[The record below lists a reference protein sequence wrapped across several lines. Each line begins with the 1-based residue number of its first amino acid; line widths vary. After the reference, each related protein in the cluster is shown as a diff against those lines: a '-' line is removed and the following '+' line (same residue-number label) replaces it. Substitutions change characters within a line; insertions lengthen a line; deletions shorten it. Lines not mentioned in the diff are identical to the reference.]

1 MTAAPTDEST
11 GIWATI
17 REAPVPVKALLVGVF
32 VNKLGWFLQVF
43 LVLFLTTSKG
53 FSDVQAGTAL
63 GIYGGGSVI
72 GLIIGGSL
80 SDKIGPR
87 AAVMISMFGMAAF
100 VLGIAY
106 VPSYTAILI
115 TVALAGA
122 VGQFYRP
129 ASAALLTE
137 LTPKNRQVMIFAVY
151 RLAMNLGTTAAPLI
165 GAALVAIS
173 WNLLFIGEALA
184 ALAYAAVAI
193 VALPKRAK
201 TAADSPADSVS
212 DGPAAAEPGSGYLAV
227 LRDYKYVLFLLCM
240 FINAAIYMQY
250 LAVLPLHMKSEG
262 LSTWWFSAMV
272 ALNGF
277 IVITCELLVTK
288 VVQHWPARL
297 VAIAG
302 FILLGGGLAFY
313 ALPGGVAIF
322 VIGTLLWTLAEII
335 AGPTMFAYPGMAA
348 KPHLLGRYVGSAHAM
363 FGLGSA
369 LGPFLGVWIWNN
381 SGTQVWLWCG
391 VAGAVGV
398 VCAYFGMSNA
408 AASDPVDEP
417 VVDTTPASEPLP
429 SESS

>member
-1 MTAAPTDEST
+1 MTETTEDT
-11 GIWATI
+11 GIWVTI
-17 REAPVPVKALLVGVF
+17 REAPAAVKALLIGNF

-53 FSDVQAGTAL
+53 FTDVQAGTAL
-63 GIYGGGSVI
+63 GVYGGGTVV

-87 AAVMISMFGMAAF
+87 AAVLISMFGMAGF
-100 VLGIAY
+100 VLAIAY
-106 VPSYTAILI
+106 VPSYTAVLI
-115 TVALAGA
+115 VVALAGA

-137 LTPKNRQVMIFAVY
+137 LTPKHRQVMIFAVY
-151 RLAMNLGTTAAPLI
+151 RLTMNVGATAAPLV

-173 WNLLFIGEALA
+173 WDLLFIGEALA

-193 VALPKRAK
+193 IALPKRR
-201 TAADSPADSVS
+201 TAAVS
-212 DGPAAAEPGSGYLAV
+212 DNGEVQDTPAEPVAAGNYLAV
-227 LRDYKYVLFLLCM
+227 LRDYKYVLFLVCM

-250 LAVLPLHMKSEG
+250 LAVLPLHMKADG
-262 LSTWWFSAMV
+262 LSTWWFSAVV

-288 VVQHWPARL
+288 VVQHWAPKL
-297 VAIAG
+297 VVIAG
-302 FILLGGGLAFY
+302 FVLLGGGLAFY

-348 KPHLLGRYVGSAHAM
+348 PPQLLGRYVGSAHAM

-381 SGTQVWLWCG
+381 SGTDVWLWCG
-391 VAGAVGV
+391 LAGLIGIVLAAIGMPGKPVGATGEPAV
-398 VCAYFGMSNA
+398 
-408 AASDPVDEP
+408 DL
-417 VVDTTPASEPLP
+417 TPATEPLP
-429 SESS
+429 SETS

>member
-1 MTAAPTDEST
+1 MTTTDESA

-53 FSDVQAGTAL
+53 FTPVQAGTAL
-63 GIYGGGSVI
+63 GVYGGGSVI

-80 SDKIGPR
+80 SDRIGPR
-87 AAVMISMFGMAAF
+87 AAVMISMFGMAGF
-100 VLGIAY
+100 VLAIAY
-106 VPSYTAILI
+106 VPSYTAVLV

-137 LTPKNRQVMIFAVY
+137 LTPKHRQVMIFAVY

-165 GAALVAIS
+165 GAALVAVS
-173 WNLLFIGEALA
+173 WNLLFIGEAVA

-193 VALPKRAK
+193 VALPKR
-201 TAADSPADSVS
+201 SPAPVQDTT
-212 DGPAAAEPGSGYLAV
+212 DDQPAAGGYIAV

-250 LAVLPLHMKSEG
+250 LAVLPLHMKADG
-262 LSTWWFSAMV
+262 LSTWWFSAVV

-288 VVQHWPARL
+288 VVQNWPARI
-297 VAIAG
+297 VAMTG
-302 FILLGGGLAFY
+302 FVLLGGGLAFY
-313 ALPGGVAIF
+313 ALPGGLAIF

-335 AGPTMFAYPGMAA
+335 GGPTMFAYPGMAA
-348 KPHLLGRYVGSAHAM
+348 PKPLLGRYVGSAHAM

-369 LGPFLGVWIWNN
+369 LGPFLGVWVWNT
-381 SGTQVWLWCG
+381 SGAQVWVWCG
-391 VAGAVGV
+391 LAGAIGV
-398 VCAYFGMSNA
+398 VLAYFGMRPAEEPATEMTTA
-408 AASDPVDEP
+408 A
-417 VVDTTPASEPLP
+417 
-429 SESS
+429 ESVQST

>member
-1 MTAAPTDEST
+1 MTEATQET
-11 GIWATI
+11 GVWVTI
-17 REAPVPVKALLVGVF
+17 REAPVAVKALLIGNF

-53 FSDVQAGTAL
+53 FTDVQAGTAL
-63 GIYGGGSVI
+63 GVYGGGTVV

-87 AAVMISMFGMAAF
+87 AAVLISMFGMAGF
-100 VLGIAY
+100 VLAIAY
-106 VPSYTAILI
+106 VPSYTAVLI
-115 TVALAGA
+115 VVALAGA

-137 LTPKNRQVMIFAVY
+137 LTPKHRQVMIFAVY
-151 RLAMNLGTTAAPLI
+151 RLTMNVGATAAPLV

-173 WNLLFIGEALA
+173 WDLLFIGEALA

-193 VALPKRAK
+193 IALPKRK
-201 TAADSPADSVS
+201 SAATEDAVPDAEAPE
-212 DGPAAAEPGSGYLAV
+212 PAAAGNYLTV
-227 LRDYKYVLFLLCM
+227 LRDYKYVLFLVCM

-250 LAVLPLHMKSEG
+250 LAVLPLHMKADG
-262 LSTWWFSAMV
+262 LSTWWFSAVV

-288 VVQHWPARL
+288 VVQHWAPKL
-297 VAIAG
+297 VVIAG
-302 FILLGGGLAFY
+302 FVLLGGGLAFY

-348 KPHLLGRYVGSAHAM
+348 PPQLLGRYVGSAHAM

-381 SGTQVWLWCG
+381 SGTDVWLYCG
-391 VAGAVGV
+391 LAGLIGIVLASIGMPGKPVAA
-398 VCAYFGMSNA
+398 
-408 AASDPVDEP
+408 DEP
-417 VVDTTPASEPLP
+417 AVDMTPATEPLP

>member
-1 MTAAPTDEST
+1 MTTAEDT

-17 REAPVPVKALLVGVF
+17 KEAPVPVKALLVGIF

-53 FSDVQAGTAL
+53 FTDVQAGTAL
-63 GIYGGGSVI
+63 GIYGGGSVL

-80 SDKIGPR
+80 SDKVGPR
-87 AAVMISMFGMAAF
+87 AAVMISMFGMAGF
-100 VLGIAY
+100 VLAIAY
-106 VPSYTAILI
+106 VPSYSSVLVV
-115 TVALAGA
+115 VALAGA

-137 LTPKNRQVMIFAVY
+137 LTPKHRQVMIFAVY

-193 VALPKRAK
+193 VALPRRR
-201 TAADSPADSVS
+201 TATADPEPV
-212 DGPAAAEPGSGYLAV
+212 AAEVSVGYLAV
-227 LRDYKYVLFLLCM
+227 LRDGRYVLFLLCM

-250 LAVLPLHMKSEG
+250 LAVLPLHMKADG
-262 LSTWWFSAMV
+262 LSTWWFSAVV
-272 ALNGF
+272 ALNGL

-288 VVQHWPARL
+288 VVQQWQARV
-297 VAIAG
+297 VAITG
-302 FILLGGGLAFY
+302 FVLLGGGLAFY

-335 AGPTMFAYPGMAA
+335 GGPTMFAYPGMAA
-348 KPHLLGRYVGSAHAM
+348 PKQLLGRYVGSAHAM

-369 LGPFLGVWIWNN
+369 VGPFLGVWLWNTT
-381 SGTQVWLWCG
+381 GTHVWLWCG
-391 VAGAVGV
+391 TAGAVAAV
-398 VCAYFGMSNA
+398 LAYFGMQTA
-408 AASDPVDEP
+408 AVN
-417 VVDTTPASEPLP
+417 TIPASEPLP

>member
-1 MTAAPTDEST
+1 MTDQVSSTDEST

-53 FSDVQAGTAL
+53 FTPVQAGTAL
-63 GIYGGGSVI
+63 GVYGGGSVI

-80 SDKIGPR
+80 SDRVGPR
-87 AAVMISMFGMAAF
+87 AAVMISMFGMAGF
-100 VLGIAY
+100 VLAIAY
-106 VPSYTAILI
+106 VPSYTAVVVV
-115 TVALAGA
+115 VALAGA

-165 GAALVAIS
+165 GAALVAVS

-193 VALPKRAK
+193 VALPKRSAK
-201 TAADSPADSVS
+201 AVEDTGEDQPSA
-212 DGPAAAEPGSGYLAV
+212 GGYVAV

-250 LAVLPLHMKSEG
+250 LAVLPLHMKADG
-262 LSTWWFSAMV
+262 LSTWWFSAVV

-288 VVQHWPARL
+288 VVQNWPARI
-297 VAIAG
+297 VAMTG
-302 FILLGGGLAFY
+302 FVLLGGGLAFY
-313 ALPGGVAIF
+313 ALPGGLAIF

-335 AGPTMFAYPGMAA
+335 GGPTMFAYPGMAA
-348 KPHLLGRYVGSAHAM
+348 PKPLLGRYVGSAHAM

-369 LGPFLGVWIWNN
+369 LGPFLGVWVWNR
-381 SGTQVWLWCG
+381 SGTEVWVWCG
-391 VAGAVGV
+391 LAGAIGV
-398 VCAYFGMSNA
+398 VLAYFGMRPAEEPITEMTTA
-408 AASDPVDEP
+408 AEP
-417 VVDTTPASEPLP
+417 AQ
-429 SESS
+429 SS

>member
-1 MTAAPTDEST
+1 MSAST
-11 GIWATI
+11 EEGTGVWETI
-17 REAPVPVKALLVGVF
+17 RDAPVPVKALLVGVF

-53 FSDVQAGTAL
+53 FTDVQAGTAL

-87 AAVMISMFGMAAF
+87 AAVMISMFGMAGF
-100 VLGIAY
+100 VLAIAY
-106 VPSYTAILI
+106 VPSYTAVIVV
-115 TVALAGA
+115 VALAGA

-184 ALAYAAVAI
+184 ALAYAVVAI
-193 VALPKRAK
+193 VALPKRR
-201 TAADSPADSVS
+201 
-212 DGPAAAEPGSGYLAV
+212 PAAADTTAGVQDVEATQPRGGYLAV

-250 LAVLPLHMKSEG
+250 LAVLPLHMKADG
-262 LSTWWFSAMV
+262 LSTWWFSAVV

-288 VVQHWPARL
+288 VVQHWPARF
-297 VAIAG
+297 VAITG
-302 FILLGGGLAFY
+302 FVLLGGGLAFY
-313 ALPGGVAIF
+313 ALPGGIAIF

-335 AGPTMFAYPGMAA
+335 GGPTMFAYPGMAA
-348 KPHLLGRYVGSAHAM
+348 PQPLLGRYVGSAHAM

-369 LGPFLGVWIWNN
+369 LGPFLGVWLWNT
-381 SGTQVWLWCG
+381 SGTQVWVWCG
-391 VAGAVGV
+391 LAGAVGV
-398 VCAYFGMSNA
+398 VLAYFGMSSGTA
-408 AASDPVDEP
+408 ATEEPAVDI
-417 VVDTTPASEPLP
+417 TPAAEPLP

>member
-1 MTAAPTDEST
+1 MTGTTEDT
-11 GIWATI
+11 GIWVTI
-17 REAPVPVKALLVGVF
+17 REAPVAVKALLIGNF

-63 GIYGGGSVI
+63 GVYGGGTVI
-72 GLIIGGSL
+72 GLIVGGSL

-87 AAVMISMFGMAAF
+87 AAVLISMFGMAGF
-100 VLGIAY
+100 VLAIAY
-106 VPSYTAILI
+106 VPSYTAILVV
-115 TVALAGA
+115 VALAGA

-137 LTPKNRQVMIFAVY
+137 LTPKHRQVMIFAVY
-151 RLAMNLGTTAAPLI
+151 RLTMNVGATAAPLV

-173 WNLLFIGEALA
+173 WDLLFIGEALA

-193 VALPKRAK
+193 IALPKRRS
-201 TAADSPADSVS
+201 TASPNSGEVQ
-212 DGPAAAEPGSGYLAV
+212 DGPAEPAAAGNYLTV
-227 LRDYKYVLFLLCM
+227 LRDYKYVLFLVCM

-250 LAVLPLHMKSEG
+250 LAVLPLHMKADG
-262 LSTWWFSAMV
+262 LSTWWFSAVV

-288 VVQHWPARL
+288 VVQHWPAKL
-297 VAIAG
+297 VVIAG
-302 FILLGGGLAFY
+302 FVLLGGGLAFY

-348 KPHLLGRYVGSAHAM
+348 PPQLLGRYVGSAHAM

-369 LGPFLGVWIWNN
+369 LGPFLGVWVWNN

-391 VAGAVGV
+391 LAGAVGV
-398 VCAYFGMSNA
+398 VLAYFAMPGKPEA
-408 AASDPVDEP
+408 AEEP
-417 VVDTTPASEPLP
+417 PAAVDTVPVAEPLP

>member
-1 MTAAPTDEST
+1 MSSTTDEST

-17 REAPVPVKALLVGVF
+17 KGAPLPVKALLVGVF

-53 FSDVQAGTAL
+53 FTDVQAGTAL

-80 SDKIGPR
+80 SDKVGPR

-106 VPSYTAILI
+106 VPSYTAVLI
-115 TVALAGA
+115 VVALAGA

-165 GAALVAIS
+165 GAALVSIS

-184 ALAYAAVAI
+184 ALAYATVAIIALPGRKPAAVADD
-193 VALPKRAK
+193 
-201 TAADSPADSVS
+201 TADD
-212 DGPAAAEPGSGYLAV
+212 PAAPEPKGGYLAV
-227 LRDYKYVLFLLCM
+227 LRDYKYVLFLVCM

-262 LSTWWFSAMV
+262 LSTWWFSAVV

-288 VVQHWPARL
+288 VVQHWPARI
-297 VAIAG
+297 VAIIG
-302 FILLGGGLAFY
+302 FVLLGGGLAFY

-348 KPHLLGRYVGSAHAM
+348 TPKLLGRYVGSAHAM

-369 LGPFLGVWIWNN
+369 LGPFLGVWVWNN
-381 SGTQVWLWCG
+381 AGTRVWVWCG
-391 VAGAVGV
+391 VAGAIGV
-398 VCAYFGMSNA
+398 VLAYFGMSSGADTA
-408 AASDPVDEP
+408 AEEPAVDI
-417 VVDTTPASEPLP
+417 TPASEPLP

>member
-1 MTAAPTDEST
+1 MST
-11 GIWATI
+11 GTDGSTEIWATI
-17 REAPVPVKALLVGVF
+17 KDAPVPVKALLVGVF

-53 FSDVQAGTAL
+53 FTDVQAGTAL
-63 GIYGGGSVI
+63 GIYGAGSVL

-80 SDKIGPR
+80 SDKVGPR

-100 VLGIAY
+100 VLAIAY
-106 VPSYTAILI
+106 VPSYPAVVVV
-115 TVALAGA
+115 VALAGA

-165 GAALVAIS
+165 GAALVAVS

-184 ALAYAAVAI
+184 ALAYAVVAI
-193 VALPKRAK
+193 VALPKRRPSE
-201 TAADSPADSVS
+201 TAEVQDTVA
-212 DGPAAAEPGSGYLAV
+212 GETPAANGGGYLAV

-250 LAVLPLHMKSEG
+250 LAVLPLHMKADG
-262 LSTWWFSAMV
+262 LSTWWFSAVV

-288 VVQHWPARL
+288 VVQNWPART
-297 VAIAG
+297 VAMIG
-302 FILLGGGLAFY
+302 FVLLGGGLAFY
-313 ALPGGVAIF
+313 ALPGGIAIF

-335 AGPTMFAYPGMAA
+335 GGPTMFAYPGMAA
-348 KPHLLGRYVGSAHAM
+348 PKPLLGRYVGSAHAM

-369 LGPFLGVWIWNN
+369 LGPFLGVWAWN
-381 SGTQVWLWCG
+381 SVGTQVWVWCG
-391 VAGAVGV
+391 LAGAVGIAL
-398 VCAYFGMSNA
+398 AYFGMSRA
-408 AASDPVDEP
+408 AASDEEPAVDI
-417 VVDTTPASEPLP
+417 TPAAEPLP

>member
-1 MTAAPTDEST
+1 MGRTSEMTTTDEST

-17 REAPVPVKALLVGVF
+17 REAPVPVKALLIGVF

-53 FSDVQAGTAL
+53 FTPVQAGTAL
-63 GIYGGGSVI
+63 GVYGGGSVI

-87 AAVMISMFGMAAF
+87 AAVMISMFGMAGF
-100 VLGIAY
+100 VLAIAY
-106 VPSYTAILI
+106 VPSYTAVVVV
-115 TVALAGA
+115 VALAGA

-165 GAALVAIS
+165 GAALVALS

-193 VALPKRAK
+193 VALPKR
-201 TAADSPADSVS
+201 SPAAVQDTTA
-212 DGPAAAEPGSGYLAV
+212 DKPETGGYLAV

-250 LAVLPLHMKSEG
+250 LAVLPLHMKADG
-262 LSTWWFSAMV
+262 LSTWWFSAVV

-288 VVQHWPARL
+288 VVQNWPARI
-297 VAIAG
+297 VAMTG
-302 FILLGGGLAFY
+302 FVLLGGGLAFY
-313 ALPGGVAIF
+313 AVPGGLAIF

-335 AGPTMFAYPGMAA
+335 GGPTMFAYPGMAA
-348 KPHLLGRYVGSAHAM
+348 PKPLLGRYVGSAHAM

-369 LGPFLGVWIWNN
+369 LGPFLGVWVWNT
-381 SGTQVWLWCG
+381 SGAQVWVWCG
-391 VAGAVGV
+391 LAGAIGIVL
-398 VCAYFGMSNA
+398 AYFGMRPAEEPATEMTTA
-408 AASDPVDEP
+408 AEP
-417 VVDTTPASEPLP
+417 VQST
-429 SESS
+429 

>member
-1 MTAAPTDEST
+1 MTTPAVEET

-17 REAPVPVKALLVGVF
+17 REAPPAVKALLVGVF

-53 FSDVQAGTAL
+53 FTDVQAGTAL

-80 SDKIGPR
+80 SDKVGPR
-87 AAVMISMFGMAAF
+87 AAVMISMFGMAGF
-100 VLGIAY
+100 VLAIAY
-106 VPSYTAILI
+106 VPSYTAIVVV
-115 TVALAGA
+115 VALAGA

-165 GAALVAIS
+165 GAALLAIS

-193 VALPKRAK
+193 VALPRRAK
-201 TAADSPADSVS
+201 AVASSSSDDAAEV
-212 DGPAAAEPGSGYLAV
+212 AAAPRGGYVAV

-250 LAVLPLHMKSEG
+250 LVVLPLHMKADG
-262 LSTWWFSAMV
+262 LSTWWFSAVV

-277 IVITCELLVTK
+277 IVITCELLVTR
-288 VVQHWPARL
+288 VVQHWPARM
-297 VAIAG
+297 VAIIG
-302 FILLGGGLAFY
+302 FTLLGGGLAFY
-313 ALPGGVAIF
+313 ALPGGIAIF

-335 AGPTMFAYPGMAA
+335 GGPTMFAYPGMAA
-348 KPHLLGRYVGSAHAM
+348 PKPLLGRYVGSAHAM

-369 LGPFLGVWIWNN
+369 LGPFLGVWVWNN
-381 SGTQVWLWCG
+381 AGTRVWLWCG
-391 VAGAVGV
+391 LAGAVGIV
-398 VCAYFGMSNA
+398 LAYFGMQPA
-408 AASDPVDEP
+408 AEVEEP
-417 VVDTTPASEPLP
+417 VVDITPASEPLP

>member
-1 MTAAPTDEST
+1 MTETTEDT
-11 GIWATI
+11 GVWVTI
-17 REAPVPVKALLVGVF
+17 LEAPAAVKALLIGNF

-63 GIYGGGSVI
+63 GVYGGGTVV

-87 AAVMISMFGMAAF
+87 AAVLISMFGMAGF
-100 VLGIAY
+100 VLAIAY
-106 VPSYTAILI
+106 VPSYTAILVV
-115 TVALAGA
+115 VALAGA

-137 LTPKNRQVMIFAVY
+137 LTPKHRQVMIFAVY
-151 RLAMNLGTTAAPLI
+151 RLTMNVGATAAPLV

-173 WNLLFIGEALA
+173 WDLLFIGEALA

-193 VALPKRAK
+193 IALPKRR
-201 TAADSPADSVS
+201 TAAVDESVQDVPAE
-212 DGPAAAEPGSGYLAV
+212 PAAAGNYLTV
-227 LRDYKYVLFLLCM
+227 LRDYKYVLFLACM

-250 LAVLPLHMKSEG
+250 LVVLPLHMKADG
-262 LSTWWFSAMV
+262 LSTWWFSAVV

-277 IVITCELLVTK
+277 IVITNELLVTK
-288 VVQHWPARL
+288 VVQHWAPKL
-297 VAIAG
+297 VVIAG
-302 FILLGGGLAFY
+302 FVLLGGGLAFY

-348 KPHLLGRYVGSAHAM
+348 PPHLLGRYVGSAHAM

-381 SGTQVWLWCG
+381 SGTDVWLWCG
-391 VAGAVGV
+391 FAGLIGIVLASIGMPGRAVAVEEPAV
-398 VCAYFGMSNA
+398 
-408 AASDPVDEP
+408 DL
-417 VVDTTPASEPLP
+417 TPATEPLP
-429 SESS
+429 SETS

>member
-1 MTAAPTDEST
+1 MTSTTEEGT
-11 GIWATI
+11 GIWETI

-53 FSDVQAGTAL
+53 FTDVQAGTAL

-80 SDKIGPR
+80 SDKVGPR
-87 AAVMISMFGMAAF
+87 AAVMISMFGMAGF
-100 VLGIAY
+100 VLAIAY
-106 VPSYTAILI
+106 APSYTAVVVV
-115 TVALAGA
+115 VALAGA

-184 ALAYAAVAI
+184 ALAYAVVAI
-193 VALPKRAK
+193 VALPKRHPVA
-201 TAADSPADSVS
+201 VS
-212 DGPAAAEPGSGYLAV
+212 DGSPEVVEGEPHGGGYLAV

-250 LAVLPLHMKSEG
+250 LAVLPLQMKSEA
-262 LSTWWFSAMV
+262 LSTWWFSAVV

-297 VAIAG
+297 VAVAG
-302 FILLGGGLAFY
+302 FVLLGGGLAFY
-313 ALPGGVAIF
+313 ALPGGIAIF

-335 AGPTMFAYPGMAA
+335 GGPTMFAYPGMAA
-348 KPHLLGRYVGSAHAM
+348 PKPLLGRYVGSAHAM

-369 LGPFLGVWIWNN
+369 LGPFLGVWLWNT
-381 SGTQVWLWCG
+381 SGTQVWVWCG
-391 VAGAVGV
+391 LAGAVAV
-398 VCAYFGMSNA
+398 VFAYFGMSSGA
-408 AASDPVDEP
+408 AADEP
-417 VVDTTPASEPLP
+417 VMDITPAAEPLP

>member
-1 MTAAPTDEST
+1 MSSATEEGT
-11 GIWATI
+11 GIWETI
-17 REAPVPVKALLVGVF
+17 RDAPVAVKALLVGVF

-53 FSDVQAGTAL
+53 FTDVQAGTAL

-80 SDKIGPR
+80 SDKVGPR
-87 AAVMISMFGMAAF
+87 AAVMISMFGMAGF
-100 VLGIAY
+100 VLAIAY
-106 VPSYTAILI
+106 VPSYTAVVVV
-115 TVALAGA
+115 VALAGA

-165 GAALVAIS
+165 GAALVSIS

-184 ALAYAAVAI
+184 ALAYAVVAI
-193 VALPKRAK
+193 VALPKRRPSAAD
-201 TAADSPADSVS
+201 TAAGVQGVD
-212 DGPAAAEPGSGYLAV
+212 AAQPSGGYLAV

-250 LAVLPLHMKSEG
+250 LAVLPLHMKADG
-262 LSTWWFSAMV
+262 LSTWWFSAVV

-288 VVQHWPARL
+288 VVQHWPARI
-297 VAIAG
+297 VAITG
-302 FILLGGGLAFY
+302 FVLLGGGLAFY
-313 ALPGGVAIF
+313 ALPGGIAIF

-335 AGPTMFAYPGMAA
+335 GGPTMFAYPGMAA
-348 KPHLLGRYVGSAHAM
+348 PQPLLGRYVGSAHAM

-369 LGPFLGVWIWNN
+369 LGPFLGVWLWNT
-381 SGTQVWLWCG
+381 SGTQVWVWCG
-391 VAGAVGV
+391 LAGAVGV
-398 VCAYFGMSNA
+398 VLAYFGMSSGTA
-408 AASDPVDEP
+408 ATEEPAVDI
-417 VVDTTPASEPLP
+417 TPAAEPLP

>member
-1 MTAAPTDEST
+1 MTATTDET
-11 GIWATI
+11 GIWLTI
-17 REAPVPVKALLVGVF
+17 REAPLAVKALLVGNF

-63 GIYGGGSVI
+63 GIYGGGSVL
-72 GLIIGGSL
+72 GLIVGGSL

-87 AAVMISMFGMAAF
+87 AAVLISMFGMSGF
-100 VLGIAY
+100 VLAIAY
-106 VPSYTAILI
+106 VPNYTMILVV
-115 TVALAGA
+115 VALAGA

-137 LTPKNRQVMIFAVY
+137 LTPKHRQVMIFAVY
-151 RLAMNLGTTAAPLI
+151 RLTMNVGATAAPLV

-184 ALAYAAVAI
+184 ALAFAAVAI
-193 VALPKRAK
+193 IALPKRGRPSEVEEA
-201 TAADSPADSVS
+201 AADAPAEA
-212 DGPAAAEPGSGYLAV
+212 PPGGYLTV
-227 LRDYKYVLFLLCM
+227 LRDYKYVAFLVCM

-250 LAVLPLHMKSEG
+250 LVVLPLHMKADG
-262 LSTWWFSAMV
+262 LSTWWFSAVV

-302 FILLGGGLAFY
+302 FVLLGGGLAFY
-313 ALPGGVAIF
+313 ALPGGLAIF
-322 VIGTLLWTLAEII
+322 VIGTLLWTLAEIL

-348 KPHLLGRYVGSAHAM
+348 PPRLIGRYVGSAHAM

-369 LGPFLGVWIWNN
+369 LGPVLGVWIWNN

-391 VAGAVGV
+391 FAGAVGV
-398 VCAYFGMSNA
+398 ALAYFGMPGSA
-408 AASDPVDEP
+408 QTEEPAVDM
-417 VVDTTPASEPLP
+417 TPATEPLP

>member
-1 MTAAPTDEST
+1 MSATAEEST

-17 REAPVPVKALLVGVF
+17 REAPAPVKALLVGVF

-53 FSDVQAGTAL
+53 FTDVQAGTAL

-80 SDKIGPR
+80 SDKVGPR

-115 TVALAGA
+115 VVALAGA

-137 LTPKNRQVMIFAVY
+137 LTPKNRQVMTFALY
-151 RLAMNLGTTAAPLI
+151 RLAMNVGTTAAPLI

-193 VALPKRAK
+193 IALPGRKPAEV
-201 TAADSPADSVS
+201 TDTVAAD
-212 DGPAAAEPGSGYLAV
+212 PAAVEPKGGYLAV
-227 LRDYKYVLFLLCM
+227 LRDYKYVLFLVCM

-262 LSTWWFSAMV
+262 LSTWWFSAVV

-288 VVQHWPARL
+288 VVQHWPARI
-297 VAIAG
+297 VAMIG
-302 FILLGGGLAFY
+302 FVLLGGGLAFY
-313 ALPGGVAIF
+313 ALPGGIAIF

-348 KPHLLGRYVGSAHAM
+348 PPKLLGRYVGSAHAM

-369 LGPFLGVWIWNN
+369 LGPFLGVWVWNN
-381 SGTQVWLWCG
+381 AGTRVWVWCG
-391 VAGAVGV
+391 VAGAIGIVL
-398 VCAYFGMSNA
+398 AYLGMSGTA
-408 AASDPVDEP
+408 TEEEP
-417 VVDTTPASEPLP
+417 ALDITPASEPLP
-429 SESS
+429 SESA

>member
-1 MTAAPTDEST
+1 MTATDEST
-11 GIWATI
+11 GIWETI

-53 FSDVQAGTAL
+53 FTPVQAGTAL
-63 GIYGGGSVI
+63 GVYGGGSVI

-80 SDKIGPR
+80 SDRVGPR
-87 AAVMISMFGMAAF
+87 AAVMISMFGMAGF
-100 VLGIAY
+100 VLAIAY
-106 VPSYTAILI
+106 VPSYTAVVVV
-115 TVALAGA
+115 VALAGA

-165 GAALVAIS
+165 GAALVAVS
-173 WNLLFIGEALA
+173 WNLLFIGEAVA

-193 VALPKRAK
+193 VALPKR
-201 TAADSPADSVS
+201 S
-212 DGPAAAEPGSGYLAV
+212 AAAVEQTPEDRPSAGGYVAV

-250 LAVLPLHMKSEG
+250 LAVLPLHMKADG
-262 LSTWWFSAMV
+262 LSTWWYSAIV

-277 IVITCELLVTK
+277 VVITCELLVTK
-288 VVQHWPARL
+288 VVQNRPARV
-297 VAIAG
+297 VAMTG
-302 FILLGGGLAFY
+302 FVLLGGGLAFY
-313 ALPGGVAIF
+313 ALPGGLAIF

-335 AGPTMFAYPGMAA
+335 GGPTMFAYPGMAA
-348 KPHLLGRYVGSAHAM
+348 PKPLLGRYVGSAHAM

-369 LGPFLGVWIWNN
+369 LGPFLGVWVWNT
-381 SGTQVWLWCG
+381 SGTRVWVWCG
-391 VAGAVGV
+391 LAGAIGV
-398 VCAYFGMSNA
+398 VLAYFGMA
-408 AASDPVDEP
+408 PTTADETTT
-417 VVDTTPASEPLP
+417 DITPAAEPLP

>member
-1 MTAAPTDEST
+1 MTATTEDT
-11 GIWATI
+11 GIWTTI
-17 REAPVPVKALLVGVF
+17 KEAPVAVKALLIGVF

-53 FSDVQAGTAL
+53 FTDVQAGTAL

-80 SDKIGPR
+80 SDRVGPR
-87 AAVMISMFGMAAF
+87 AAVMISMFGMAGF
-100 VLGIAY
+100 VLAIAY
-106 VPSYTAILI
+106 VPSYEAVLVV
-115 TVALAGA
+115 VALAGA

-137 LTPKNRQVMIFAVY
+137 LTPKHRQVMIFAVY

-165 GAALVAIS
+165 GAALVTIS
-173 WNLLFIGEALA
+173 WDLLFIGEALA

-193 VALPKRAK
+193 VALPKRR
-201 TAADSPADSVS
+201 TADSDE
-212 DGPAAAEPGSGYLAV
+212 AAATETATAEPTESGGYLAV

-250 LAVLPLHMKSEG
+250 LAVLPLHMKAEG
-262 LSTWWFSAMV
+262 LSTWWFSAVV

-288 VVQHWPARL
+288 VVQHWQARV
-297 VAIAG
+297 VAITG

-313 ALPGGVAIF
+313 ALPGGIAIF

-335 AGPTMFAYPGMAA
+335 GGPTMFAYPGMAA
-348 KPHLLGRYVGSAHAM
+348 PKRLLGRYVGSAHAM

-369 LGPFLGVWIWNN
+369 LGPFLGVWVWNN

-398 VCAYFGMSNA
+398 VLAYFGMQSG
-408 AASDPVDEP
+408 AASDETPEPAVDA
-417 VVDTTPASEPLP
+417 TPASEPLP

>member
-1 MTAAPTDEST
+1 MSSATEEST

-17 REAPVPVKALLVGVF
+17 KEAPVPVKALLVGVF

-53 FSDVQAGTAL
+53 FTDVQAGTAL

-80 SDKIGPR
+80 SDKVGPR

-115 TVALAGA
+115 VVALAGA

-137 LTPKNRQVMIFAVY
+137 LTPKNRQVMTFALY
-151 RLAMNLGTTAAPLI
+151 RLAMNVGTTAAPLI

-193 VALPKRAK
+193 IALPGRK
-201 TAADSPADSVS
+201 PAEVTDTVAG
-212 DGPAAAEPGSGYLAV
+212 DPAAVEPKGGYLAV
-227 LRDYKYVLFLLCM
+227 LRDYKYVLFLACM

-262 LSTWWFSAMV
+262 FSTWWFSAIV

-288 VVQHWPARL
+288 VVQHWPARI
-297 VAIAG
+297 VAMIG
-302 FILLGGGLAFY
+302 FVLLGGGLAFY
-313 ALPGGVAIF
+313 ALPGGIAIF

-348 KPHLLGRYVGSAHAM
+348 PPKLLGRYVGSAHAM

-369 LGPFLGVWIWNN
+369 LGPFLGVFVWN
-381 SGTQVWLWCG
+381 STGTRVWVWCG
-391 VAGAVGV
+391 VAGAIGIVL
-398 VCAYFGMSNA
+398 AYFGMSGTA
-408 AASDPVDEP
+408 TEEEP
-417 VVDTTPASEPLP
+417 ALDITPASEPLP
-429 SESS
+429 SESA

>member
-1 MTAAPTDEST
+1 MTETTEDT
-11 GIWATI
+11 GIWVTI
-17 REAPVPVKALLVGVF
+17 REAPAAVKALLIGNF

-53 FSDVQAGTAL
+53 FTDVQAGTAL
-63 GIYGGGSVI
+63 GVYGGGTVV

-87 AAVMISMFGMAAF
+87 AAVLISMFGMAGF
-100 VLGIAY
+100 VLAIAY

-115 TVALAGA
+115 VVALAGA

-137 LTPKNRQVMIFAVY
+137 LTPKHRQVMIFAVY
-151 RLAMNLGTTAAPLI
+151 RLTMNVGATAAPLV

-173 WNLLFIGEALA
+173 WDLLFIGEALA

-193 VALPKRAK
+193 IALPKRRSAATDE
-201 TAADSPADSVS
+201 TAQDTPAAE
-212 DGPAAAEPGSGYLAV
+212 PAAAGNYLTV
-227 LRDYKYVLFLLCM
+227 LRDYKYVLFLVCM

-250 LAVLPLHMKSEG
+250 LAVLPLHMKADG
-262 LSTWWFSAMV
+262 LSTWWFSAVV

-288 VVQHWPARL
+288 VVQHWAPKL
-297 VAIAG
+297 VVIAG
-302 FILLGGGLAFY
+302 FVLLGGGLAFY

-348 KPHLLGRYVGSAHAM
+348 PPQLLGRYVGSAHAM

-381 SGTQVWLWCG
+381 SGTDVWLWCG
-391 VAGAVGV
+391 LAGLIGIVLAAIGMPGKPMAATEEPAVD
-398 VCAYFGMSNA
+398 M
-408 AASDPVDEP
+408 
-417 VVDTTPASEPLP
+417 TPATEPLP
-429 SESS
+429 SETS

>member
-1 MTAAPTDEST
+1 MTATDEST
-11 GIWATI
+11 GIWETI

-53 FSDVQAGTAL
+53 FTPVQAGTAL
-63 GIYGGGSVI
+63 GVYGGGSVI

-80 SDKIGPR
+80 SDRVGPR
-87 AAVMISMFGMAAF
+87 AAVMISMFGMAGF
-100 VLGIAY
+100 VLAIAY
-106 VPSYTAILI
+106 VPSYTAVVVV
-115 TVALAGA
+115 VALAGA

-165 GAALVAIS
+165 GAALVAVS
-173 WNLLFIGEALA
+173 WNLLFIGEAVA

-193 VALPKRAK
+193 VALPKR
-201 TAADSPADSVS
+201 S
-212 DGPAAAEPGSGYLAV
+212 AAAVEQTPEDQPSAGGYVAV

-250 LAVLPLHMKSEG
+250 LAVLPLHMKADG
-262 LSTWWFSAMV
+262 LSTWWYSAIV

-277 IVITCELLVTK
+277 VVITCELLVTK
-288 VVQHWPARL
+288 VVQNRPARV
-297 VAIAG
+297 VAMTG
-302 FILLGGGLAFY
+302 FVLLGGGLAFY
-313 ALPGGVAIF
+313 ALPGGLAIF

-335 AGPTMFAYPGMAA
+335 GGPTMFAYPGMAA
-348 KPHLLGRYVGSAHAM
+348 PKPLLGRYVGSAHAM

-369 LGPFLGVWIWNN
+369 LGPFLGVWVWNT
-381 SGTQVWLWCG
+381 SGTRVWVWCG
-391 VAGAVGV
+391 LAGAIGV
-398 VCAYFGMSNA
+398 VLAYFGMA
-408 AASDPVDEP
+408 PTTADETTT
-417 VVDTTPASEPLP
+417 DITPAAEPLP

>member
-1 MTAAPTDEST
+1 MTEDVSRTDEST

-53 FSDVQAGTAL
+53 FTPVQAGTAL
-63 GIYGGGSVI
+63 GVYGGGSVI

-80 SDKIGPR
+80 SDRVGPR
-87 AAVMISMFGMAAF
+87 AAVMISMFGMAGF
-100 VLGIAY
+100 VLAIAY
-106 VPSYTAILI
+106 VPNYTAVVIV
-115 TVALAGA
+115 VALAGA

-165 GAALVAIS
+165 GAALVAVS
-173 WNLLFIGEALA
+173 WNLLFIGEAVA

-193 VALPKRAK
+193 VALPKRSTKVVDDTVEDQPSA
-201 TAADSPADSVS
+201 
-212 DGPAAAEPGSGYLAV
+212 GGYVAV

-250 LAVLPLHMKSEG
+250 LAVLPLHMKADG
-262 LSTWWFSAMV
+262 LSTWWFSAVV

-288 VVQHWPARL
+288 VVQNWPARI
-297 VAIAG
+297 VAMTG
-302 FILLGGGLAFY
+302 FVLLGGGLAFY
-313 ALPGGVAIF
+313 ALPGGLAIF

-335 AGPTMFAYPGMAA
+335 GGPTMFAYPGMAA
-348 KPHLLGRYVGSAHAM
+348 PKPLLGRYVGSAHAM

-369 LGPFLGVWIWNN
+369 LGPFLGVWVWNR
-381 SGTQVWLWCG
+381 SGSEVWVWCG
-391 VAGAVGV
+391 LAGAIGV
-398 VCAYFGMSNA
+398 VLAYFGMRPAEEPATEIATA
-408 AASDPVDEP
+408 AEP
-417 VVDTTPASEPLP
+417 AQ
-429 SESS
+429 SS

>member
-1 MTAAPTDEST
+1 MTETTEDT
-11 GIWATI
+11 GVWVTI
-17 REAPVPVKALLVGVF
+17 REAPAAVKALLIGNF

-63 GIYGGGSVI
+63 GVYGGGTVV

-87 AAVMISMFGMAAF
+87 AAVLISMFGMAGF
-100 VLGIAY
+100 VLAIAY
-106 VPSYTAILI
+106 VPSYTAILVV
-115 TVALAGA
+115 VALAGA

-137 LTPKNRQVMIFAVY
+137 LTPKHRQVMIFAVY
-151 RLAMNLGTTAAPLI
+151 RLTMNVGATAAPLV

-173 WNLLFIGEALA
+173 WDLLFIGEALA

-193 VALPKRAK
+193 IALPKRR
-201 TAADSPADSVS
+201 TAAVDESVQDVPAE
-212 DGPAAAEPGSGYLAV
+212 PAAAGNYLTV
-227 LRDYKYVLFLLCM
+227 LRDYKYVLFLACM

-250 LAVLPLHMKSEG
+250 LVVLPLHMKADG
-262 LSTWWFSAMV
+262 LSTWWFSAVV

-277 IVITCELLVTK
+277 IVITNELLVTK
-288 VVQHWPARL
+288 VVQHWAPKL
-297 VAIAG
+297 VVIAG
-302 FILLGGGLAFY
+302 FVLLGGGLAFY

-348 KPHLLGRYVGSAHAM
+348 PPHLLGRYVGSAHAM

-381 SGTQVWLWCG
+381 SGTDVWLWCG
-391 VAGAVGV
+391 FAGLIGIVLASIGMPGRAVAVEEPAV
-398 VCAYFGMSNA
+398 
-408 AASDPVDEP
+408 DL
-417 VVDTTPASEPLP
+417 TPATEPLP
-429 SESS
+429 SETS